1 MDKAE
6 KRTSSIVLN
15 MGLLMT
21 LFPVCLPHLR
31 AIATD
36 MELRGLTTSPMPGI
50 GWRANTI
57 LTTAV

>member
-1 MDKAE
+1 
-6 KRTSSIVLN
+6 
-15 MGLLMT
+15 MT